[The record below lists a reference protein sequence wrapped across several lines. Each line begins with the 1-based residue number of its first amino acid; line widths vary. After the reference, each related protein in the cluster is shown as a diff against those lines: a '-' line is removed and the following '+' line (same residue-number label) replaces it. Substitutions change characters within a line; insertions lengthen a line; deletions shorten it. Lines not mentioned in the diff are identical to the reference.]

1 MDDFSP
7 VKKLSIADEIT
18 VQILRL
24 ILRGTLEPGE
34 RLPPEREL
42 AVRFNTNRNTL
53 REAIRNLQTLNVVE
67 ARQGDGLKVR
77 DYCETGELNLLP
89 HFLRESQDLESL
101 VLVLEDMLRVRRLL
115 LTDVCMLIAE
125 RASPE
130 QIEGIRRLV
139 HLQRGQLEDPE
150 NLVQTDLEISKA
162 MVRASASLASRWL
175 FNTIVKI
182 YQDIVFQFPDLWVFS
197 PDYVESMEAVV
208 EEAARGR
215 GEKAREIMQ
224 AHLESSDEMIL
235 SAVRS
240 FRDMLD

>member
-1 MDDFSP
+1 MDEYSP
-7 VKKLSIADEIT
+7 VKKLSISDEIT

-24 ILRGTLEPGE
+24 ILRGTLSPGE

-77 DYCETGELNLLP
+77 DYREVGELNLLP
-89 HFLRESQDLESL
+89 HFLRETKDLDSL

-115 LTDVCMLIAE
+115 LTDVCELIAE
-125 RASPE
+125 RASAE
-130 QIEGIRRLV
+130 QIEEIRGLV
-139 HLQRGQLEDPE
+139 DRQREQLDEPE
-150 NLVQTDLEISKA
+150 NLVQTDLEISQA

-182 YQDIVFQFPDLWVFS
+182 YQDIVFQFPDLWVFA
-197 PDYVESMEAVV
+197 PDYIDSMAAVV
-208 EEAARGR
+208 EEASCGR
-215 GEKAREIMQ
+215 GAEARKIMQ
-224 AHLESSDEMIL
+224 AHLEGSDEMIL

>member
-1 MDDFSP
+1 MEDYSP
-7 VKKLSIADEIT
+7 VKKMSISDEIT

-24 ILRGTLEPGE
+24 ILRGTLSPGE

-77 DYCETGELNLLP
+77 DYREVGELNLLP
-89 HFLRESQDLESL
+89 HFLRETKDLDSL

-115 LTDVCMLIAE
+115 LTDVCELIAE
-125 RASPE
+125 RASEE
-130 QIEGIRRLV
+130 QIEEIRSLV
-139 HLQRGQLEDPE
+139 DRQRDQLEDPE
-150 NLVQTDLEISKA
+150 NLVQTDLEISQA

-182 YQDIVFQFPDLWVFS
+182 YQDIVFQFPDLWVFAA
-197 PDYVESMEAVV
+197 DYVDSMAAVV
-208 EEAARGR
+208 EEASLGR
-215 GEKAREIMQ
+215 GAEARKIMQ